1 MSRLSQ
7 QLKRAGQT
15 KRNHKLRSTPLKRSN
30 RRLRFAK
37 EQYKKGYA
45 AGYQM
50 GIASGKEQFDHHIDG
65 TSIIIPTYNKLNM
78 LKQCIASIQ
87 QYTSEAHE
95 IIVVDDA
102 STDGTAAYLR
112 KLSGQIRYQ
121 IHDKNYGFAGSI
133 NTGLKM
139 AKGKTICLLNNDII
153 VTTNWL
159 GNLLHCLESD
169 PAIGMVG
176 PVTNFISGEQQIEVA
191 YGTNQEM
198 QQFARQYNEQDASKW
213 KMVERIVG
221 FCMLFHKSFFEEIGY
236 LDEGYRIGNFEDED
250 FVIRTR
256 LAGRKLAIAGDC
268 FIHHFGS
275 QSMKELGEQLQD
287 IYKKNEAFY
296 QQKWSNPYEWVQ
308 RVTEWS
314 ESKSKTKSLSM
325 STKNEMETGVSLRAI
340 SFYPTHIAVTG
351 LNGTIFWVEQGIK
364 HPIRGAYP
372 FPTVKL
378 SQIELLSWPTGS
390 DIEADRAA
398 EKWRKTTNQDGSV
411 PDGGVFVTEHGR
423 WFQRDGIT
431 CRAVI
436 SEYALKQWKLNDRV
450 MSRSEAEKLLWEE
463 GLPIMAPPVFV
474 NSNL

>member
-1 MSRLSQ
+1 MDVLSRLSQ
-7 QLKRAGQT
+7 QLKRAGQK
-15 KRNHKLRSTPLKRSN
+15 KRNRKLRSTPLKHAN
-30 RRLRFAK
+30 HRLRLAN
-37 EQYKKGYA
+37 EHYKKGYD

-50 GIASGKEQFDHHIDG
+50 GIASGREQFDHHIEG

-78 LKQCIASIQ
+78 LEQCIASIQ

-112 KLSGQIRYQ
+112 KMAGQIRYH

-176 PVTNFISGEQQIEVA
+176 PVTNYISGEQQIEVS
-191 YGTNQEM
+191 YSTNQEM
-198 QQFARQYNEQDASKW
+198 QQFARQYNEQDSSKW
-213 KMVERIVG
+213 KIVERIVG
-221 FCMLFHKSFFEEIGY
+221 FCMLFHKTFFEQIGY
-236 LDEGYRIGNFEDED
+236 LDEGYKIGNFEDED

-275 QSMKELGEQLQD
+275 QSMKELGGRLQD
-287 IYKKNEAFY
+287 IYKQNEAFY

-308 RVTEWS
+308 RVMRWL
-314 ESKSKTKSLSM
+314 ESKSISV
-325 STKNEMETGVSLRAI
+325 STENEVKAESPLRAI
-340 SFYPTHIAVTG
+340 SFYPTHVAVTG
-351 LNGTIFWVEQGIK
+351 LNGTVFWVEQGIK

-372 FPTVKL
+372 FPSVKL

-390 DIEADRAA
+390 DIEADIAA
-398 EKWRKTTNQDGSV
+398 EKWRKTTKQDGSI
-411 PDGGVFVTEHGR
+411 PDGGVFVTERGH

-431 CRAVI
+431 CRAFI
-436 SEYALKQWKLNDRV
+436 SEYALKHWKLSERV
-450 MSRSEAEKLLWEE
+450 MSGSEAEKLLWEE
-463 GLPIMAPPVFV
+463 GLPIMAAPLLV

>member
-7 QLKRAGQT
+7 QHRHNGQSQ
-15 KRNHKLRSTPLKRSN
+15 RNRKLRSTPLKRSN
-30 RRLRFAK
+30 SRRRLAK
-37 EQYKKGYA
+37 EHYKKGYA

-50 GIASGKEQFDHHIDG
+50 GIASGKEQFDHHIEG
-65 TSIIIPTYNKLNM
+65 TSIIIPTYNKLNL

-112 KLSGQIRYQ
+112 KLSGQIRYH
-121 IHDKNYGFAGSI
+121 IHDKNYGFASSM

-176 PVTNFISGEQQIEVA
+176 PVTNYISGEQQIEVS
-191 YGTNQEM
+191 YSTNQEM
-198 QQFARQYNEQDASKW
+198 QQFARQHNEQDASKW
-213 KMVERIVG
+213 KIVERIVG
-221 FCMLFHKSFFEEIGY
+221 FCMLFQKSFFEQTGY
-236 LDEGYRIGNFEDED
+236 LDEGYKIGNFEDED
-250 FVIRTR
+250 FIIRTR

-275 QSMKELGEQLQD
+275 QSMRELGEQLQE
-287 IYKKNEAFY
+287 IYKQNEAFY

-314 ESKSKTKSLSM
+314 ESQAVIK
-325 STKNEMETGVSLRAI
+325 EGEWDTGASRRAI
-340 SFYPTHIAVTG
+340 SFYPTHVAVTG
-351 LNGTIFWVEQGIK
+351 LNGTVFWVEQGVK
-364 HPIRGAYP
+364 YPIQGAYP
-372 FPTVKL
+372 FPAVKL

-390 DIEADRAA
+390 DIEADIAA
-398 EKWRKTTNQDGSV
+398 EKWRGTMTLDDMI
-411 PDGGVFVTEHGR
+411 PDGGVFVTESGH
-423 WFQRDGIT
+423 WFQRDGNT
-431 CRAVI
+431 CRMLI
-436 SEYALKQWKLNDRV
+436 SEYVLKRWKLSDRV
-450 MSRSEAEKLLWEE
+450 MSRSGMEKSQLVE
-463 GLPIMAPPVFV
+463 GLPIMAAPVLV
-474 NSNL
+474 NGNL